1 MSIHQCRVV
10 TLPSGLAAVCAGTV
24 VTVVSPDQV
33 PALQQMAASLNLK
46 MEEEPLDSL
55 KPVLNTA
62 DDQRTALEDLFNL
75 Q

>member
-1 MSIHQCRVV
+1 MCSKCVV
-10 TLPSGLAAVCAGTV
+10 LCAGTV
-24 VTVVSPDQV
+24 VTVVSPDQL

-46 MEEEPLDSL
+46 LEEEPLDSL
-55 KPVLNTA
+55 KPVLDTA